1 MNNEQLP
8 VTSKLS
14 KNRQDKASNSNIN
27 VLPIVIS
34 SDQNSIDLTTAE
46 LNPEINQIE
55 SEAIPTLELLESE
68 ANLSIIGDEDK
79 PEGKP
84 EIVHQTSLTI
94 EEEFNDSK
102 RSPKVRLRRSLTDNG
117 KNDSLLINDNDLPS
131 IRDNEKTGHCS
142 LVTGNCKAWSYVAAT
157 AIVVGIAGCGW
168 FLSKNNS
175 QPVIAQTTSIQ
186 NSEFKVQNA
195 SPEITPSNP
204 KSKI

>member
-1 MNNEQLP
+1 MNP
-8 VTSKLS
+8 MFPPKLS

-55 SEAIPTLELLESE
+55 SEAIPTSEILESE

-142 LVTGNCKAWSYVAAT
+142 LVTLQKLKSSRRDFNQFKTKRLSP
-157 AIVVGIAGCGW
+157 
-168 FLSKNNS
+168 FLQIFKNPFFILLFIIIS
-175 QPVIAQTTSIQ
+175 SLILI
-186 NSEFKVQNA
+186 
-195 SPEITPSNP
+195 
-204 KSKI
+204 